1 MKRRRNG
8 APTGTRTRD
17 PMIKSHLLYQLSY
30 GRICDNL
37 SLGMRLIYTGSRK
50 MQMTFAKKIRFFC
63 FLRFSERRNSR
74 WYLLL
79 RFGKKI
85 WKRLLPIWDLWSEQW
100 DSNPRL
106 SGPKPD
112 ALPGCAML
120 RFFQQYSRW
129 TGNFKRR
136 NKFFDEM
143 LLNGLYSQI
152 SVLY

>member
-1 MKRRRNG
+1 MAKTGEEAMICSGSSQSETFSADDSVIWIQNGFLGICFFRSEMKRKRNG

-74 WYLLL
+74 
-79 RFGKKI
+79 
-85 WKRLLPIWDLWSEQW
+85 
-100 DSNPRL
+100 
-106 SGPKPD
+106 
-112 ALPGCAML
+112 
-120 RFFQQYSRW
+120 
-129 TGNFKRR
+129 
-136 NKFFDEM
+136 
-143 LLNGLYSQI
+143 
-152 SVLY
+152 